1 MSKGTFEFEC
11 AGLKFKGDSV
21 SKQITITLNDN
32 CISVFDIDDL
42 ICLMNKLKNT
52 LIEFEKVDDPEPFY
66 CDQLYKEG
74 LNTEQLVNMSNNV
87 CETNYI
93 KRTDEFVIDYYK
105 YGKVSMK
112 EFLDNVV
119 ATCYDL
125 DSVESLFD
133 CDYIEIE
140 KDKWAV
146 NGEYL
151 NTLEDNE
158 YFREQLVD
166 HIGKALAE
174 YDEKDLQEFNKQ
186 YNLQFKHY
194 NEYLKESGY
203 ERS

>member
-1 MSKGTFEFEC
+1 MYKGKFEFDC

-21 SKQITITLNDN
+21 SKELVITLHDTYVS
-32 CISVFDIDDL
+32 IFDIDDV
-42 ICLMNKLKNT
+42 ICLMDKLKNT
-52 LIEFEKVDDPEPFY
+52 LIEFEKVDDPKPFY
-66 CDQLYKEG
+66 CDQLYKEN
-74 LNTEQLVNMSNNV
+74 LTTEQLVNMSNDV
-87 CETNYI
+87 CKTNYI
-93 KRTDEFVIDYYK
+93 KRTDEFIIDYYK

-112 EFLDNVV
+112 ELLDNVL
-119 ATCYDL
+119 ATCYDV

-133 CDYIEIE
+133 CDYINIE

-158 YFREQLVD
+158 YFQEKLVED
-166 HIGKALAE
+166 IGKALVE

-194 NEYLKESGY
+194 NEYLKESSY